1 MARLRIVYSET
12 NGEPLEYWYLERSE
26 SERIKELLK
35 LIPKLHS
42 WTPLKRI
49 TKELNESAA
58 TVISSIR
65 ALRGA
70 LYIDQD
76 KPYGNEIIVHAPILM
91 VLKRSS
97 NLRSKAANQSFLRA
111 PIYIK
116 KP

>member
-12 NGEPLEYWYLERSE
+12 NGQPLEYWYLERSE
-26 SERIKELLK
+26 SKRVERLLK
-35 LIPKLHS
+35 LIPRLHA

-49 TKELNESAA
+49 TKELDVSAA
-58 TVISSIR
+58 ALISSLR

-70 LYIDQD
+70 LYIDKD
-76 KPYGNEIIVHAPILM
+76 TSVGTKIIAQSPIVM
-91 VLKRSS
+91 VLKKSS
-97 NLRSKAANQSFLRA
+97 NFSAKAAKDTFLRA